1 MLGKLILWV
10 TGLVFVAYGGVCLYA
25 PNVPVSYIGYTMTGT
40 DAYIETAAMYG
51 GLQLG
56 FGFWCLFS
64 AVNNFYTRSA
74 LLSIGFAI
82 GGWGL
87 SRLLGLLLMGVSV
100 STQNQNF
107 DDATWYTFGAI
118 IYELSTAIIAM
129 AAFKRSA

>member
-1 MLGKLILWV
+1 MLAKLILWV
-10 TGLVFVAYGGVCLYA
+10 TGLVFVAYGGVCLYD

-40 DAYIETAAMYG
+40 DAYIDTAAMYG

-74 LLSIGFAI
+74 LLSIGLAI
-82 GGWGL
+82 GGLGL
-87 SRLLGLLLMGVSV
+87 SRLLVLLLMGTSV

>member
-1 MLGKLILWV
+1 MLGKLILWI
-10 TGLVFVAYGGVCLYA
+10 TGLVFVAYGGACLYD
-25 PNVPVSYIGYTMTGT
+25 PNMPVSFIGYTMTGAN
-40 DAYIETAAMYG
+40 AYIETAAMYG

-64 AVNNFYTRSA
+64 AVNNYYTRSA
-74 LLSIGFAI
+74 LLSIGLAI
-82 GGWGL
+82 GGLGL
-87 SRLLGLLLMGVSV
+87 SRLLALLLMGTSV

-118 IYELSTAIIAM
+118 IYELSTAIIAI

>member
-1 MLGKLILWV
+1 MLSKLILWV
-10 TGLVFVAYGGVCLYA
+10 TGLIFVAYGGVCLYD
-25 PNVPVSYIGYTMTGT
+25 PNVPVNNIGYMMTGA

-64 AVNNFYTRSA
+64 AVNNHFTRSA

-82 GGWGL
+82 GGLGL
-87 SRLLGLLLMGVSV
+87 SRLLGLLVMGVSV

-107 DDATWYTFGAI
+107 DDATWYTFLAI
-118 IYELSTAIIAM
+118 IYELFTATIALV
-129 AAFKRSA
+129 AFKRSA

>member
-10 TGLVFVAYGGVCLYA
+10 TGLVFVGYGGVCLYD
-25 PNVPVSYIGYTMTGT
+25 PNVPVSYIGYTMTGA
-40 DAYIETAAMYG
+40 DSFIETAAMYG

-64 AVNNFYTRSA
+64 AVNNCYTRSA

-82 GGWGL
+82 GALGI
-87 SRLLGLLLMGVSV
+87 SRLLGLLLIGDSV
-100 STQNQNF
+100 FTQNQNF

-118 IYELSTAIIAM
+118 IYELSTAVIALT
-129 AAFKRSA
+129 AFKRSA